1 MGADKEITVEIFDQ
15 YEKGTHYKASLGALG
30 LFEQSDVNEHF
41 FIGDQW
47 YNADCKSLR
56 PLVRHNV
63 IQRIGNYKMA
73 IINAAPVTVNFS
85 AEGVPNTVGL
95 QENEAQIRDAMAA
108 GAFPG
113 FDTLTP
119 GTEEINTM
127 TSALSDYYKS
137 TSERLKANELM
148 EKALRNAYIAGTG
161 ILYTYWDDRIKT
173 GLYADESRTMPQ
185 NGDIACEVLH
195 VENVIFGNPNI
206 DDVQSQPYIIIAQRK
221 SVEELKREA
230 RKNQRPREDIDAI
243 CPDRDSGYTIG
254 IREPDD
260 SKNATVLTKIYKD
273 YNEDG
278 TEYTVKAVRVVKGAV
293 IRGEWDMKIRV
304 YPLSIFSWEPR
315 KNSIYGE
322 SEITY
327 LVPNQIAINRM
338 LTASVWAI
346 MMMGMPI
353 TVINKAMFP
362 DQVLTN
368 NPGQI
373 LEYAGD
379 PAQMG
384 ASIDFKSPGNFS
396 AQFDNMINS
405 LITNT
410 LTQAGANDAAL
421 GDIRPDNMSAIIA
434 VREAATM
441 PMQLFKNRF
450 YQFVEDTARIWAEF
464 WIMMYG
470 DRGIK
475 IDDDNGVWYMP
486 FDGKRY
492 QDLVLSTKV
501 DVGASTLWSEAQS
514 IQTLDNL
521 FGSQIIN
528 AMQYLERLPKGVI
541 PNLNGLIKEMKKADE
556 EARQMAQQ
564 ATAAQQGPA
573 PSVEQILGELDPQA
587 REAFINMPKDLQLQI
602 LQSAMEGPEND
613 GTGSI

>member
-30 LFEQSDVNEHF
+30 LFEQSDINEHF

-56 PLVRHNV
+56 PLVRHNI
-63 IQRIGNYKMA
+63 IQRIGNYKMSLIA
-73 IINAAPVTVNFS
+73 SAPISVNFS

-95 QENEAQIRDAMAA
+95 QENEVQIRDAMAA

-113 FDTLTP
+113 FDATTP
-119 GTEEINTM
+119 STEEINTM
-127 TSALSDYYKS
+127 TSALSDYYQS
-137 TSERLKANELM
+137 TAERLKMNDLM
-148 EKALRNAYIAGTG
+148 ARALRNAYISGTG
-161 ILYTYWDDRIKT
+161 ILYTYWDDRIQT
-173 GLYADESRTMPQ
+173 GLYADEARQVPK
-185 NGDIACEVLH
+185 NGDIACEILQ

-206 DDVQSQPYIIIAQRK
+206 DDVQNQPYIIIAQRK

-230 RKNQRPREDIDAI
+230 RRNNRPREEIDAI
-243 CPDRDSGYTIG
+243 RPDRNLDYTVG
-254 IREPDD
+254 IQEPDGAQ
-260 SKNATVLTKIYKD
+260 NTTVLTKIYKD
-273 YNEDG
+273 YSRDG
-278 TEYTVKAVRVVKGAV
+278 GEYTMKAVRVVRGAV
-293 IRGEWDMKIRV
+293 IRKEWDLGIRM
-304 YPLSIFSWEPR
+304 YPISIFSWEIR

-353 TVINKAMFP
+353 TVVNKAMFP
-362 DQVLTN
+362 DQLITN

-384 ASIDFKSPGNFS
+384 MSIDFKSPGNFS

-405 LITNT
+405 LISNT

-450 YQFVEDTARIWAEF
+450 YQFIEDAARIWAEF
-464 WIMMYG
+464 WIMLYG
-470 DRGIK
+470 DRRIK
-475 IDDDNGVWYMP
+475 IEDDNGTWYMP
-486 FDGKRY
+486 FNGDRY
-492 QDLVLSTKV
+492 KDLVLSAKI

-514 IQTLDNL
+514 VQTLDNL
-521 FGSQIIN
+521 FGAQIIN
-528 AMQYLERLPKGVI
+528 AVQYLERLPKGII

-556 EARQMAQQ
+556 AAQQMAQQ
-564 ATAAQQGPA
+564 QMLAQQGGTPD
-573 PSVEQILGELDPQA
+573 VEQILAELDPQQ
-587 REAFINMPKDLQLQI
+587 REKFINMPRELQMQM
-602 LQSAMEGPEND
+602 LQSAVGGTGND
-613 GTGSI
+613 RTGSI